1 MAITNAQQYQQ
12 LVNKPA
18 NGKRPG
24 YRGDDAYGSRSR
36 SNQAT
41 SSRAATSTSNVSPG
55 AGNSRRGNEGP
66 DDRSSA
72 RQTYNTAIATGRNP
86 KGIDLDKGPPPL
98 TEKEKQFV
106 KDNPSKANLLD
117 FLDPRKR
124 FYNYARNLPGAKKSS
139 LANLNAYRD
148 YLVSQGADLSTID
161 RLMEGV
167 DEENAI
173 GFDPFQELAYDYEP
187 KGIEDIE
194 TLRDL
199 FGSVDESGKYKPP
212 TTMGPFDKVTAVPQ
226 NFSDFML
233 TQRNNPNLFAAG
245 DLGNF
250 MDTPKP
256 KDLVNP
262 NTGELYTNAEWNDL
276 KRDIGQDRGLMGGSR
291 DDAPDDPCKGPN
303 PPAYCNVG
311 NDDDDDDTTT
321 PDRNLGGLA
330 PRFAGSIFNFDNL
343 ADGGRAGY
351 MDGGM
356 MEDTPE
362 GGIMDLE
369 SGRQMYFLGKLV
381 KKATRAVKKVAKS
394 PLGKAALMYG
404 LGAMGGSFGST
415 GKLFSKGM
423 FNFGNMKRGLLGAN
437 SLMMNKAGL
446 GDQAAMKGLFGK
458 LGLTEGYGGMMPTL
472 KGGITLGL
480 GVPALMDLFG
490 KEEEED
496 NGLADYYKSQGIN
509 IADIR
514 LNPYKFM
521 ASRMAG
527 SQFAADGGRIG
538 YQEGGDAEPVAK
550 KTMPLL
556 DMDGMEKDYREE
568 GGFVPIGRMER
579 ADDVPARL
587 SKNEFVFTADAVRNA
602 GGGDIDK
609 GAEVMENLMNN
620 LEQGGEVSEDSQGLE
635 GAQAMYDQQQM
646 LQSRIV

>member
-55 AGNSRRGNEGP
+55 AGNSRRGNDGP

-86 KGIDLDKGPPPL
+86 KGIDLSKGPPPL
-98 TEKEKQFV
+98 TEKEKQFA
-106 KDNPSKANLLD
+106 KDNPPKATLAD

-139 LANLNAYRD
+139 FNNLKAYRN

-173 GFDPFQELAYDYEP
+173 GFDPFQELAYGYEP
-187 KGIEDIE
+187 EGITDIDK
-194 TLRDL
+194 LRDI
-199 FGSVDESGKYKPP
+199 FTD
-212 TTMGPFDKVTAVPQ
+212 TTRDPFEKLTAVPQ
-226 NFSDFML
+226 NYSDFML

-250 MDTPKP
+250 MDKPKP

-262 NTGELYTNAEWNDL
+262 NTGELYTNTEWNDL
-276 KRDIGQDRGLMGGSR
+276 KRDIGQDRGLLGGDGR
-291 DDAPDDPCKGPN
+291 NQQQTDPCKGPN

-330 PRFAGSIFNFDNL
+330 PRFGGSMFNFDNL

-381 KKATRAVKKVAKS
+381 KKATCLLYTS
-394 PLGKAALMYG
+394 P
-404 LGAMGGSFGST
+404 SP
-415 GKLFSKGM
+415 
-423 FNFGNMKRGLLGAN
+423 R
-437 SLMMNKAGL
+437 
-446 GDQAAMKGLFGK
+446 
-458 LGLTEGYGGMMPTL
+458 
-472 KGGITLGL
+472 
-480 GVPALMDLFG
+480 
-490 KEEEED
+490 
-496 NGLADYYKSQGIN
+496 
-509 IADIR
+509 
-514 LNPYKFM
+514 
-521 ASRMAG
+521 
-527 SQFAADGGRIG
+527 
-538 YQEGGDAEPVAK
+538 
-550 KTMPLL
+550 
-556 DMDGMEKDYREE
+556 
-568 GGFVPIGRMER
+568 
-579 ADDVPARL
+579 
-587 SKNEFVFTADAVRNA
+587 
-602 GGGDIDK
+602 
-609 GAEVMENLMNN
+609 
-620 LEQGGEVSEDSQGLE
+620 DS
-635 GAQAMYDQQQM
+635 
-646 LQSRIV
+646 

>member
-66 DDRSSA
+66 DDRSSD
-72 RQTYNTAIATGRNP
+72 RQTYNTAKAIFDATGRNP
-86 KGIDLDKGPPPL
+86 TGYDLSKGPPPL

-106 KDNPSKANLLD
+106 KDNPPKRTLAD
-117 FLDPRKR
+117 FFDRRKQA
-124 FYNYARNLPGAKKSS
+124 YNFARNLPGAKKSS

-173 GFDPFQELAYDYEP
+173 GFDPFQELAYDYDP
-187 KGIEDIE
+187 KGITDIDKLKDIFNDP
-194 TLRDL
+194 TRD
-199 FGSVDESGKYKPP
+199 
-212 TTMGPFDKVTAVPQ
+212 PFEKLTAVPQ

-233 TQRNNPNLFAAG
+233 TQRNNPTLFAAG

-250 MDTPKP
+250 MDKPKP

-330 PRFAGSIFNFDNL
+330 PRFAGSIFDFTGL

-381 KKATRAVKKVAKS
+381 KKATRAVKKITKS
-394 PLGKAALMYG
+394 PFGKAALGAALFKFGGGFGGGKG
-404 LGAMGGSFGST
+404 L
-415 GKLFSKGM
+415 
-423 FNFGNMKRGLLGAN
+423 
-437 SLMMNKAGL
+437 AGL
-446 GDQAAMKGLFGK
+446 KSTLFGQAASQAAGPMKYLQGTPFTKGLFGK
-458 LGLTEGYGGMMPTL
+458 LGLTTGGGSMMPTL
-472 KGGITLGL
+472 KGGLTLGFGIPFAL
-480 GVPALMDLFG
+480 DLMGVG
-490 KEEEED
+490 KKDDEGFDIDE
-496 NGLADYYKSQGIN
+496 YYRTGGIN

-514 LNPYKFM
+514 NNPYNYLS
-521 ASRMAG
+521 ARNQG
-527 SQFAADGGRIG
+527 SLYAADGGLMRTG

-602 GGGDIDK
+602 GEGDIDK
-609 GAEVMENLMNN
+609 GAEVMYNMMKN
-620 LEQGGEVSEDSQGLE
+620 LEAGGQVSEESQGLD
-635 GAQAMYDQQQM
+635 GAREMFQTSQK
-646 LQSRIV
+646 LEEVL

>member
-330 PRFAGSIFNFDNL
+330 PRFAGSIFDFTGL

-351 MDGGM
+351 QQGGSIMPRLNDLSGDVSSAEQMLQEINQRLQSAESTLGEGGGQLTQLPVSGTLANMSNANFNTSNVNLSPLKPDLRSIPEPMKDSSYQPMQTPLESLPKVDPPTYMRPGNIPGTDAPFSSFRSHIGNGFYEMNAGLGQPLGSPLQQAVGMADGGM
-356 MEDTPE
+356 IEDTPE
-362 GGIMDLE
+362 GGIMDH
-369 SGRQMYFLGKLV
+369 
-381 KKATRAVKKVAKS
+381 
-394 PLGKAALMYG
+394 
-404 LGAMGGSFGST
+404 
-415 GKLFSKGM
+415 
-423 FNFGNMKRGLLGAN
+423 
-437 SLMMNKAGL
+437 
-446 GDQAAMKGLFGK
+446 
-458 LGLTEGYGGMMPTL
+458 
-472 KGGITLGL
+472 
-480 GVPALMDLFG
+480 
-490 KEEEED
+490 
-496 NGLADYYKSQGIN
+496 
-509 IADIR
+509 IR
-514 LNPYKFM
+514 
-521 ASRMAG
+521 
-527 SQFAADGGRIG
+527 
-538 YQEGGDAEPVAK
+538 
-550 KTMPLL
+550 
-556 DMDGMEKDYREE
+556 
-568 GGFVPIGRMER
+568 
-579 ADDVPARL
+579 
-587 SKNEFVFTADAVRNA
+587 
-602 GGGDIDK
+602 
-609 GAEVMENLMNN
+609 
-620 LEQGGEVSEDSQGLE
+620 
-635 GAQAMYDQQQM
+635 
-646 LQSRIV
+646 